1 MPTYN
6 ILAHYSF
13 KAKYKLTSKE
23 MKTKLFLLTLLAAL
37 FTSTASAQKFGYVDT
52 DYILGQLTEYKAA
65 QKQLNEISQKWES
78 DLKIMKDEVDKLY
91 KDYKAEEILLSPTQR
106 KEREDAIVAK
116 EEAIKKFE
124 QEKFGVN
131 GELFKKRQE
140 LIKPI
145 QDKVFVAIQ
154 KVAKNN
160 GLDFIF
166 DKSANM
172 NILFS
177 NPKFDRSDDVLDE
190 LGVTQT
196 EKESDK

>member
-1 MPTYN
+1 MK
-6 ILAHYSF
+6 F
-13 KAKYKLTSKE
+13 KY
-23 MKTKLFLLTLLAAL
+23 LFVLLLTFLGVKNL
-37 FTSTASAQKFGYVDT
+37 SAQKFGYVDT

-65 QKQLNEISQKWES
+65 QKQLNEISQKWENE
-78 DLKIMKDEVDKLY
+78 IQTMKDAIDKLY
-91 KDYKAEEILLSPTQR
+91 KDYKAEEILLSPSQR
-106 KEREDAIVAK
+106 KEREDAIVDK
-116 EEAIKKFE
+116 ENKLRTFE

-145 QDKVFVAIQ
+145 QSKISDAIL
-154 KVAKNN
+154 KVAKKN

-172 NILFS
+172 NILYS

-190 LGVTQT
+190 LGVTPT
-196 EKESDK
+196 KD

>member
-1 MPTYN
+1 
-6 ILAHYSF
+6 
-13 KAKYKLTSKE
+13 
-23 MKTKLFLLTLLAAL
+23 MKTKLFLLSLLMSLITFNAK
-37 FTSTASAQKFGYVDT
+37 AQKFGYVDT
-52 DYILGQLTEYKAA
+52 DFILGQLTEYKAA
-65 QKQLNEISQKWES
+65 QKQLNELAQKWEN
-78 DLKIMKDEVDKLY
+78 DLKIMKDEVDKMY

-116 EEAIKKFE
+116 EDAIKKFE

-145 QDKVFVAIQ
+145 QDKISAAIT

-177 NPKFDRSDDVLDE
+177 NPKYDRSSDVLDE

-196 EKESDK
+196 EESDK

>member
-1 MPTYN
+1 M
-6 ILAHYSF
+6 
-13 KAKYKLTSKE
+13 
-23 MKTKLFLLTLLAAL
+23 LLALLLGSFA
-37 FTSTASAQKFGYVDT
+37 FGAKAQKFAYVDT
-52 DYILGQLTEYKAA
+52 DYILGQMSEYKGA
-65 QKQLNEISQKWES
+65 QKQLNELSEKWEN
-78 DLKIMKDEVDKLY
+78 DLKIMKDEIDKMY
-91 KDYKAEEILLSPTQR
+91 KDYKAEEILLSPSQK

-116 EEAIKKFE
+116 EDAMKAFE

-145 QDKVFVAIQ
+145 QDKVFAAIQ

-172 NILFS
+172 NILYS
-177 NPKFDRSDDVLDE
+177 NLKYDRSDDVLDE
-190 LGVTQT
+190 LGVTPT
-196 EKESDK
+196 NTDK

>member
-1 MPTYN
+1 M
-6 ILAHYSF
+6 
-13 KAKYKLTSKE
+13 
-23 MKTKLFLLTLLAAL
+23 LLALLLGSFA
-37 FTSTASAQKFGYVDT
+37 FGANAQKFAYVDT
-52 DYILGQLTEYKAA
+52 DYILGQMSEYKGA
-65 QKQLNEISQKWES
+65 QKQLNELSEKWEN
-78 DLKIMKDEVDKLY
+78 DLKIMKDEIDKMY
-91 KDYKAEEILLSPTQR
+91 KDYKAEEILLSPSQK

-116 EEAIKKFE
+116 EDAMKAFE

-145 QDKVFVAIQ
+145 QDKVFAAIQ

-177 NPKFDRSDDVLDE
+177 NLKYDRSDDVLDE
-190 LGVTQT
+190 LGVTPT
-196 EKESDK
+196 NTDK

>member
-1 MPTYN
+1 
-6 ILAHYSF
+6 
-13 KAKYKLTSKE
+13 
-23 MKTKLFLLTLLAAL
+23 MKTKLFLLTILAAL
-37 FTSTASAQKFGYVDT
+37 YTSTASAQKFGYVDT

>member
-1 MPTYN
+1 M
-6 ILAHYSF
+6 AHYSF
-13 KAKYKLTSKE
+13 KAKYKLISKE
-23 MKTKLFLLTLLAAL
+23 MKTKLFLLTLIAAL
-37 FTSTASAQKFGYVDT
+37 FSSSASAQKFGYVDT

-78 DLKIMKDEVDKLY
+78 DLKILKDEVDKLY
-91 KDYKAEEILLSPTQR
+91 KDYKAEEILLSPSQR

>member
-1 MPTYN
+1 
-6 ILAHYSF
+6 
-13 KAKYKLTSKE
+13 
-23 MKTKLFLLTLLAAL
+23 MKTKLFLLSLLMSLITINAK
-37 FTSTASAQKFGYVDT
+37 AQKFGYVDT
-52 DYILGQLTEYKAA
+52 DFILGQLTEYKAA
-65 QKQLNEISQKWES
+65 QKQLNELAQKWEN
-78 DLKIMKDEVDKLY
+78 DLKILKDEVDKMY

-116 EEAIKKFE
+116 EDAIKKFE

-145 QDKVFVAIQ
+145 QDKISAAIT

-177 NPKFDRSDDVLDE
+177 NPKYDRSSDVLDE

-196 EKESDK
+196 EESDK

>member
-1 MPTYN
+1 
-6 ILAHYSF
+6 
-13 KAKYKLTSKE
+13 
-23 MKTKLFLLTLLAAL
+23 MKIKLFILGALAAL
-37 FTSTASAQKFGYVDT
+37 FSINAQAQKFGYVDT
-52 DYILGQLTEYKAA
+52 DYILGQMTEYKAA
-65 QKQLNEISQKWES
+65 QKQLNELSSKWEN
-78 DLKIMKDEVDKLY
+78 DLKIMKDEVDKMY
-91 KDYKAEEILLSPTQR
+91 RDYKSEEILLSPAQR

-116 EEAIKKFE
+116 EDGMKKFE
-124 QEKFGVN
+124 QQKFGVE
-131 GELFKKRQE
+131 GELFQKRKE

-145 QDKVFVAIQ
+145 QDKVFAAIQ

-190 LGVTQT
+190 LGVVPE
-196 EKESDK
+196 EKKDK

>member
-1 MPTYN
+1 ML
-6 ILAHYSF
+6 LA
-13 KAKYKLTSKE
+13 
-23 MKTKLFLLTLLAAL
+23 FLLGSFAFGAK
-37 FTSTASAQKFGYVDT
+37 AQKFAYVDT
-52 DYILGQLTEYKAA
+52 DYILGQMSEYKGA
-65 QKQLNEISQKWES
+65 QKQLNELSEKWEN
-78 DLKIMKDEVDKLY
+78 DLKIMKDEIDKMY
-91 KDYKAEEILLSPTQR
+91 KDYKAEEILLSPSQK

-116 EEAIKKFE
+116 EDAMKAFE

-145 QDKVFVAIQ
+145 QDKVFAAIQ

-172 NILFS
+172 NILYS
-177 NPKFDRSDDVLDE
+177 NLKYDRSDDVLDE
-190 LGVTQT
+190 LGVTPT
-196 EKESDK
+196 NTDK

>member
-1 MPTYN
+1 
-6 ILAHYSF
+6 
-13 KAKYKLTSKE
+13 
-23 MKTKLFLLTLLAAL
+23 MKTKLFLLTILAAL